1 MLIAHLSDLHLRNP
15 DDAIWLDR
23 QLDRIAAGRPDHLA
37 ITGDLLDRWAPA
49 LLTRVLDML
58 AAHDFLCAERARPSC
73 TAITTSHRAVVT
85 HARAPTSGASGCG
98 SGIRRH

>member
-15 DDAIWLDR
+15 DDATWLDR

-58 AAHDFLCAERARPSC
+58 AAHDLL
-73 TAITTSHRAVVT
+73 
-85 HARAPTSGASGCG
+85 
-98 SGIRRH
+98 